1 MQASQPNKARIT
13 AAEFA
18 AKFRSKTEVYAFL
31 SIDVAAYLPPH
42 ECVTIYFLKELV
54 EGKKK
59 RKSHVLLTSLIPTLT
74 PPM

>member
-1 MQASQPNKARIT
+1 MQASQPNKTRIT

-42 ECVTIYFLKELV
+42 ECVTI
-54 EGKKK
+54 
-59 RKSHVLLTSLIPTLT
+59 
-74 PPM
+74 